1 MIKVIKGDITELRLD
16 AIVNAANNHFWM
28 KAGVAGAIKRKGGAS
43 IEEEAVSKGPVSVGE
58 AVVTGAG
65 SLKAGYVIHAATMGQ
80 DLVTDMDKVRAAT
93 RNALLRAGEMS
104 LTSIAFPALGT
115 GIGGLDLDRAAKV
128 MVSEA
133 RRCLARG
140 TSLEEVVFA
149 LFDDAGYEA
158 FARVA
163 GRDNIVCLGDSIT
176 YGFPYGPEMSWVG
189 RGAKKLGVKMI
200 NKGINGDT
208 TRQML
213 RRFERDVSASAPAY
227 VIIMGGTNDAFIGVT
242 PEEIQDNVVD
252 MAAKAFDD
260 GICPVIGLPAPVN
273 LYNPDGFVPDFV
285 AIAAFELDSCR
296 ELIKEFAGGELLP
309 VLDFYTPLLDPE
321 TGRTNPD
328 YFADEGHPN
337 ETGYGVL
344 TRAVLEMLPELKKG
358 LLKPN
363 K

>member
-43 IEEEAVSKGPVSVGE
+43 IEERKGGASIEEEAISKGSVSVGE

-260 GICPVIGLPAPVN
+260 GICPVIGLPAPV
-273 LYNPDGFVPDFV
+273 
-285 AIAAFELDSCR
+285 
-296 ELIKEFAGGELLP
+296 KFAGGELLP